1 MPFGMVLQETTE
13 EGKDGEEAKKK
24 IEKIK
29 TREGK
34 AIKLVELLDEARDRA
49 IQMFKER
56 LESDQADT
64 KVQVDVTKIEETA
77 EKLGIS
83 AIKYYDLKQNRIQNY
98 VFSFDK
104 MLDPKG
110 NTGVYLLYMYVRII
124 SILGKSKCGKDA
136 ATLAELKEKS
146 AFEISNPSEKELAL
160 AILRLPEQLEQ
171 AVSDLQL
178 NRVCDLLYEISIKI
192 ADFYRDSKVLDSPE
206 EESRI
211 LLLEAVRKVMEVSF
225 NLLGMK
231 TIEKI

>member
-124 SILGKSKCGKDA
+124 SILGKSKCGKDT